1 MDMERLVEI
10 IKIVEEWI
18 GISMGIWLAGSAAAM
33 FTVFGIGESNRIGS
47 SSGKMEHFNG
57 KFSMLRTAD
66 RLSMVGP
73 HWDGR
78 NHNQPKELDR
88 RKDFHF

>member
-1 MDMERLVEI
+1 MEGFYEI
-10 IKIVEEWI
+10 IRNGAEWI
-18 GISMGIWLAGSAAAM
+18 SIIIGIWLAGSAAAM
-33 FTVFGIGESNRIGS
+33 FTVKGIGESNRIGS